1 MASRL
6 SLSKKREI
14 LRNGKEESYERN
26 PGRVPLV
33 FNHKFVEPL
42 EGSTNLPSKSKKLFD
57 LLGGRPMASRL
68 FLLICGPPVPEAPG
82 KTGTDG
88 IRPLPHGEY

>member
-33 FNHKFVEPL
+33 FNHKFFE
-42 EGSTNLPSKSKKLFD
+42 TF
-57 LLGGRPMASRL
+57 
-68 FLLICGPPVPEAPG
+68 
-82 KTGTDG
+82 
-88 IRPLPHGEY
+88 